1 MPKKGKK
8 GGANTGQT
16 AAPKPEKSQFQHLL
30 DSFLVEV
37 DIPETLQQSFPN
49 IKIHQRFIPGICR
62 FAPPNKI
69 SKYSTFNSRS
79 SLIKWTQ
86 LEEKGGSKFGTGT
99 VQNTNGTVE
108 EKRVF
113 VKTIHLLDP
122 FNFVK
127 GEYGNTETEAVNW
140 VPNLEESY
148 DEHQKKLN
156 SMYNQAYID
165 AIAQAVLGR
174 LKEENITPHALYS
187 YGMVVGTH
195 QSYWYDITND
205 YESLRERKW
214 FWDTIGDDAGCLR
227 FCNKDGEAIDVQLEK
242 RLKEKPDELYDSDY
256 DDEEEGWETDEGEGE
271 GEDESA
277 DATDA
282 SSSGDEKNAMTAT
295 AAIDSAQDADSV
307 ISADSLPLIEEIAVD
322 LNAEPELIEEC
333 QSIKSAKTANTLK
346 ITRRSNNTQSSNP
359 LYDDEN
365 IGIRILIECKNMP
378 VLMLFQEAADGT
390 MDQLVEE
397 EESVMNSLLS
407 PGSQL
412 GDRFTMSDSIENMT
426 LLLTDEKDRRWAAWL
441 FQIVAAL
448 TQLQSLLSFCHND
461 LHTNNIVW
469 TKTSL
474 EYIHYKR
481 TNGTFFKVPTYGKLF
496 HIIDFGRATFS
507 IGDRMFMSDDFFE
520 GNDAFGQ
527 YNYGAC
533 FTPDRPILYPN
544 MSFDLCR
551 LAVSLIDSLYNST
564 PEVAS
569 KSNAKLLNVEGRWKK
584 YETSS
589 TLYNM
594 IWRWLIDDKNRN
606 VLRSADGE
614 DRFPGFDL
622 YVHIAKH
629 VHSAVPKDQLGDD
642 AFAQFM
648 TPHSHP
654 AAVQIYA

>member
-1 MPKKGKK
+1 
-8 GGANTGQT
+8 
-16 AAPKPEKSQFQHLL
+16 
-30 DSFLVEV
+30 
-37 DIPETLQQSFPN
+37 
-49 IKIHQRFIPGICR
+49 
-62 FAPPNKI
+62 
-69 SKYSTFNSRS
+69 
-79 SLIKWTQ
+79 
-86 LEEKGGSKFGTGT
+86 
-99 VQNTNGTVE
+99 
-108 EKRVF
+108 
-113 VKTIHLLDP
+113 
-122 FNFVK
+122 
-127 GEYGNTETEAVNW
+127 
-140 VPNLEESY
+140 
-148 DEHQKKLN
+148 
-156 SMYNQAYID
+156 
-165 AIAQAVLGR
+165 
-174 LKEENITPHALYS
+174 
-187 YGMVVGTH
+187 
-195 QSYWYDITND
+195 
-205 YESLRERKW
+205 
-214 FWDTIGDDAGCLR
+214 
-227 FCNKDGEAIDVQLEK
+227 
-242 RLKEKPDELYDSDY
+242 
-256 DDEEEGWETDEGEGE
+256 
-271 GEDESA
+271 
-277 DATDA
+277 
-282 SSSGDEKNAMTAT
+282 
-295 AAIDSAQDADSV
+295 
-307 ISADSLPLIEEIAVD
+307 
-322 LNAEPELIEEC
+322 
-333 QSIKSAKTANTLK
+333 
-346 ITRRSNNTQSSNP
+346 
-359 LYDDEN
+359 
-365 IGIRILIECKNMP
+365 
-378 VLMLFQEAADGT
+378 MLFQEAADGT

-412 GDRFTMSDSIENMT
+412 GDGFTMSDSIENMT

-448 TQLQSLLSFCHND
+448 TQLQALLSFCHND